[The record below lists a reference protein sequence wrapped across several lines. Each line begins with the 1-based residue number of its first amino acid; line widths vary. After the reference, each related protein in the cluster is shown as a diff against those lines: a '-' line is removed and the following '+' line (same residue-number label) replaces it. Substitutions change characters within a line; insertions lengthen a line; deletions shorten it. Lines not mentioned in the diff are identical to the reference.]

1 MNELTWIS
9 ILPPV
14 VAIVLAIWT
23 RQVYISLFAGIYLGC
38 TILCGWNPLAG
49 AAASLDSLLRVF
61 QDSGNTGIILFCGL
75 VGGLIALTRSSGGVD
90 GFVETL
96 SRRGWLKSRR
106 SAQLMSGII
115 GGMIFVETS
124 ISCLVVGAVSRP
136 IYDRLKISREKL
148 AFVCD
153 STCAPIN
160 LLIPL
165 NAWGAFIIGLLA
177 KENIPEPVGVL
188 MSSMVFNFYAFASL
202 GLVFILVLT
211 GKDFGPM
218 KKAERRAREEGKVLA
233 DHAKPVMI
241 DDAGGLERCP
251 GIKPRASNMIIPIA
265 VMILMMPV
273 GLLVTGKGDI
283 TAGSGTTSVLWS
295 VVSATLVAVG
305 LYRFK
310 GLMKTD
316 KMMDIIIKGIGGMV
330 PVMILMM
337 FAFAIGDVA
346 RDLKTGYYV
355 AGLVSQFVVPSVV
368 PLMLFLS
375 SCFIAFS
382 TGTSWGT
389 FAIMVPIAVPI
400 ASSMGMGL
408 PFLLAAVLGGGLFG
422 DHCSPISDTTLV
434 ASMASGCDHI
444 DHVRTQLPYALTA
457 AAIASALY
465 LVGGYVA
472 VHLIRV

>member
-1 MNELTWIS
+1 MNELSWIS

-14 VAIVLAIWT
+14 AAIVLAIRT
-23 RQVYISLFAGIYLGC
+23 KQVYISLLAGIYLGC
-38 TILCGWNPLAG
+38 TILNGWNPLKG

-61 QDSGNTGIILFCGL
+61 RDSGNTGIILFCGL
-75 VGGLIALTRSSGGVD
+75 VGGLIALTRVSGGVE
-90 GFVETL
+90 GFVETM

-115 GGMIFVETS
+115 GSMIFVETS

-136 IYDRLKISREKL
+136 IYDRLNISREKL
-148 AFVCD
+148 AFICD

-165 NAWGAFIIGLLA
+165 NAWGAFIIGLLS
-177 KENIPEPVGVL
+177 KENIAEPVGVL
-188 MSSMVFNFYAFASL
+188 MESMVFNFYAFAAV
-202 GLVFILVLT
+202 GMVFALVLT

-233 DHAKPVMI
+233 DHAKPLMTE
-241 DDAGGLERCP
+241 DACGMEASP
-251 GIKPRASNMIIPIA
+251 GIAPRASNMIVPIA
-265 VMILMMPV
+265 TMILMMPV

-283 TAGSGTTSVLWS
+283 TAGSGTTSVFWS
-295 VVSATLVAVG
+295 VVSATVVAVG
-305 LYRFK
+305 LYRVR

-316 KMMDIIIKGIGGMV
+316 KMMDIIIRGIGGMV

-346 RDLKTGYYV
+346 RDLGTGNYV
-355 AGLVSQFVVPSVV
+355 AGLVSRFVIPSAVPV
-368 PLMLFLS
+368 MLFLS

-389 FAIMVPIAVPI
+389 FAIMIPIAVPI
-400 ASSMGMGL
+400 AASMGMGL

-434 ASMASGCDHI
+434 ASMASACDHI

-457 AAIASALY
+457 AAIASVLY
-465 LVGGYVA
+465 LIGGYTA
-472 VHLIRV
+472 

>member
-1 MNELTWIS
+1 MNELSWIS

-23 RQVYISLFAGIYLGC
+23 KQVYISLFAGIYLGC
-38 TILCGWNPLAG
+38 TILSGWNPLAG
-49 AAASLDSLLRVF
+49 AAASLDSLLQVF

-75 VGGLIALTRSSGGVD
+75 VGGLIALTQSSGGVD
-90 GFVETL
+90 GFVETM
-96 SRRGWLKSRR
+96 SRRGWLKNRR

-115 GGMIFVETS
+115 GAMIFVETS
-124 ISCLVVGAVSRP
+124 ISCLVVGAISRP

-165 NAWGAFIIGLLA
+165 NAWGAFIIGLLS

-188 MSSMVFNFYAFASL
+188 MSSMVFNFYAFAAV

-233 DHAKPVMI
+233 DHAKPVMT
-241 DDAGGLERCP
+241 DDAGGLERSP
-251 GIKPRASNMIIPIA
+251 GMTPRASNMVIPI
-265 VMILMMPV
+265 VTMILMMPV

-295 VVSATLVAVG
+295 VVSATLVAVV
-305 LYRFK
+305 LYRLK

-346 RDLKTGYYV
+346 RDLQTGNYV
-355 AGLVSQFVVPSVV
+355 AGLVSRFLVPSVV
-368 PLMLFLS
+368 PVMLFLS
-375 SCFIAFS
+375 SGFISFS

-400 ASSMGMGL
+400 ASSMGIGL
-408 PFLLAAVLGGGLFG
+408 PFILAAVLGGGLFG

-434 ASMASGCDHI
+434 ASMASACDHI
-444 DHVRTQLPYALTA
+444 DHVRTQLPYALIA

-465 LVGGYVA
+465 LIGGM
-472 VHLIRV
+472 I